1 MARFIFARYLFAF
14 GIASGSLLSAEVAAE
29 ISAEAS
35 AGISAGIS
43 AAISTTDSRLRTAV
57 SPTPVPRQEVWQA
70 VAAELRQQGL
80 SDSQLPRVEDLDLPL
95 ALPAL
100 AGRKLRVSSACWD
113 EGPRRM
119 QFRLQCGEPG
129 QCLPF
134 LVYLPDPVPNSVP
147 NSGPNSVPNSVNTD
161 AGERAKSCRLTS
173 GPHSA
178 LASRRTQEAAPKPAV
193 RPGDPATAVFLS
205 SGMRMTASV
214 TCLERGHEGEVIRV
228 RGLDG
233 HVFRARVTG
242 PARLEALPQ

>member
-35 AGISAGIS
+35 AGISAG
-43 AAISTTDSRLRTAV
+43 ISTTDSRLRTAV

-113 EGPRRM
+113 EGP
-119 QFRLQCGEPG
+119 
-129 QCLPF
+129 
-134 LVYLPDPVPNSVP
+134 
-147 NSGPNSVPNSVNTD
+147 
-161 AGERAKSCRLTS
+161 
-173 GPHSA
+173 
-178 LASRRTQEAAPKPAV
+178 
-193 RPGDPATAVFLS
+193 
-205 SGMRMTASV
+205 
-214 TCLERGHEGEVIRV
+214 
-228 RGLDG
+228 
-233 HVFRARVTG
+233 
-242 PARLEALPQ
+242 

>member
-1 MARFIFARYLFAF
+1 MIARLILAGFRFVFVFVLVFILVFA
-14 GIASGSLLSAEVAAE
+14 IAAGSLLSTRL
-29 ISAEAS
+29 SAEEA
-35 AGISAGIS
+35 
-43 AAISTTDSRLRTAV
+43 RTPADTG
-57 SPTPVPRQEVWQA
+57 PTPVTRQEVWQA
-70 VAAELRQQGL
+70 VVAELRRRGL
-80 SDSQLPRVEDLDLPL
+80 SEPQLPQIEDLDLPF

-100 AGRKLRVSSACWD
+100 AGRQLRVSSACWD

-233 HVFRARVTG
+233 HVFPARVTG